1 MIYRGA
7 PLLKVPSTANQI
19 VRNFTRKEN
28 PKYNLAKFD
37 ENGAIG
43 VLEVDDG
50 EEDDDSEDQE
60 DADLAH
66 SAEQDKKKCQQ
77 YDAVQCNAIRRKQF
91 ENCHFSRG
99 FNNF

>member
-7 PLLKVPSTANQI
+7 PLLKIPNTAYQI

-28 PKYNLAKFD
+28 PNYNIAKFD

-43 VLEVDDG
+43 VLEVGDG

-60 DADLAH
+60 DTDLTH
-66 SAEQDKKKCQQ
+66 SAEQEK
-77 YDAVQCNAIRRKQF
+77 
-91 ENCHFSRG
+91 
-99 FNNF
+99 